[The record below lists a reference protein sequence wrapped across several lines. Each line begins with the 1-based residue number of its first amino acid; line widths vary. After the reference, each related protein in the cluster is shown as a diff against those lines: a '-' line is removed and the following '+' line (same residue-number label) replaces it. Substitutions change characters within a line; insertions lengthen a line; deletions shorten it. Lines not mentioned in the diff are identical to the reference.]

1 MGHPTVMMLK
11 FERPRARHP
20 RSLVTALVIG
30 VLVDPTS
37 SRDLQ
42 PLGRRSSQNGG
53 SAETEEPR
61 WVGHHTWTRAEFLN
75 GEPTAAMCRRNN
87 LVSGH
92 DGGDLLRTR
101 RRKANDTR
109 QANLCRRST

>member
-42 PLGRRSSQNGG
+42 PLGRRNSQNGG
-53 SAETEEPR
+53 SAATEEPR
-61 WVGHHTWTRAEFLN
+61 WMGHHTWARAEFLN
-75 GEPTAAMCRRNN
+75 GEPTVAMCRRNN

-92 DGGDLLRTR
+92 EGGDLLRTR